1 MKPRRALRP
10 ESANRC
16 KVIDSLSLRNTPL
29 LFHGKHLASCGVA
42 AGPKLCCR
50 AHLLI
55 NIYIFL
61 HSHLSLGKCCICRS
75 DCGLKRTHIWK
86 KNVICFC
93 SLYIICLFIHP
104 KCVLIWSVEQQAGGG
119 GVKLGKFGATFSWHR
134 FNTLNF
140 FRRGFQVAAC
150 TLKQPRA
157 WQ

>member
-75 DCGLKRTHIWK
+75 DCGLKRTHNLK
-86 KNVICFC
+86 KKCN
-93 SLYIICLFIHP
+93 LFLLLVHYLLIYSP
-104 KCVLIWSVEQQAGGG
+104 KVCVDLVGGAAGRGRRGEAWQIWSY
-119 GVKLGKFGATFSWHR
+119 
-134 FNTLNF
+134 
-140 FRRGFQVAAC
+140 FQLAPIQHIE
-150 TLKQPRA
+150 LF
-157 WQ
+157 